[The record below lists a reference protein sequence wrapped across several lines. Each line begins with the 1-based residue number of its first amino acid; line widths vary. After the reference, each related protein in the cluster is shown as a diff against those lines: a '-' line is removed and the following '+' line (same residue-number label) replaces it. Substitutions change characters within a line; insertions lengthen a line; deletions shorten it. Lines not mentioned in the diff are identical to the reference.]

1 MGIIRM
7 FSGELPL
14 SPSEKRVRKERTG
27 YGSDLDKLF
36 KQTWRK
42 ASKKRVFNPKGKT
55 RFASIKNSLKRGDVV
70 INTHSFDTEADYTKY
85 KVFVISSD
93 GTSSGENAEVGMLR
107 RINAK
112 AKRVT
117 LALPLTK
124 EHDYSERIGF
134 YPFEDPLLI

>member
-7 FSGELPL
+7 FSGDLPL
-14 SPSEKRVRKERTG
+14 SPAEKRVRKERTG
-27 YGSDLDKLF
+27 YASDLDKLF
-36 KQTWRK
+36 KKTWRK
-42 ASKKRVFNPKGKT
+42 ATKKRVFDPNSET
-55 RFASIKNSLKRGDVV
+55 RYASIKNSLKKGDVV
-70 INTHSFDTEADYTKY
+70 INTHVIDTEADFGKY

-93 GTSSGENAEVGMLR
+93 GTSNGENAEIGMLR

-124 EHDYSERIGF
+124 EHDYTERIGF
-134 YPFEDPLLI
+134 YPFEDPLLV